1 MTAPDV
7 VLLCQSH
14 TNNFF
19 SLASIVLVLI
29 IQNVTTSLSQLSS
42 DTAKNL
48 NTEGAFCLTP
58 CQNQTCKW
66 GNTLIQDDGSLSE
79 VMTEMVLVSIYV
91 VCVCCA
97 CGAAFNDAYRGFA
110 YSAKSRNSYRSH
122 FVISNTVIAD
132 FQASFP
138 LIGQLFL
145 LSVEFILTS
154 FLNLEP
160 PHLLTDTQEIPTGI
174 QRPTPVCPLF
184 MPRLKRKSLEHRK
197 KKFITASTVS
207 QKPCYI
213 KLLHE
218 SIIKRM

>member
-79 VMTEMVLVSIYV
+79 VMTEMMLVSIYV

-132 FQASFP
+132 FQSRFFSFDRTT
-138 LIGQLFL
+138 F
-145 LSVEFILTS
+145 
-154 FLNLEP
+154 P
-160 PHLLTDTQEIPTGI
+160 P
-174 QRPTPVCPLF
+174 
-184 MPRLKRKSLEHRK
+184 
-197 KKFITASTVS
+197 
-207 QKPCYI
+207 
-213 KLLHE
+213 
-218 SIIKRM
+218 